1 VIGYTMEVSQNG
13 FVIRGPLPLDDM
25 TAIVKLAKKN
35 GFTQIDAGVAQ
46 ALGSSFVI
54 TNAAGSKALRSAVN
68 DANAGLSK
76 EDRWLHGSDRGMS
89 SETIFGIM
97 TGKAVGEGS
106 TPLDR
111 DDFGRCY
118 RLLELFPEWRHRL
131 QEVAAKH
138 PDWAGLV
145 ACWPDLTALFEA
157 KKYREL
163 YDVMKAARE

>member
-1 VIGYTMEVSQNG
+1 MSGYTMEVNQNG

-25 TAIVKLAKKN
+25 SAIVRLAKKN

-46 ALGSSFVI
+46 ALRASFVI
-54 TNAAGSKALRSAVN
+54 TNVAGSKAMRSAVTE
-68 DANAGLSK
+68 ANAGLSK
-76 EDRWLHGSDRGMS
+76 EDRWLHGSERGMS

-97 TGKAVGEGS
+97 TGKPVGEGS
-106 TPLDR
+106 IPLDP

-118 RLLELFPEWRHRL
+118 RLLELFPEWRPRL
-131 QEVAAKH
+131 HEVAAKY
-138 PDWAGLV
+138 PEWSGLV